1 MSIEVGMSEQL
12 KTRPDHVLED
22 PGAKAVASLYAR
34 SFLSA
39 ASENGEDA
47 ASDQLVSFVDDVLIA
62 YPQFRDLLVSDAV
75 GRDDKLA
82 LIDRSL
88 APHCT
93 EFFAN
98 FLRVLVRHGRI
109 GLIEQIR
116 EVVIGLKEEMAGKQR
131 VRVRSARPL
140 SDSSRNTIVEQLK
153 NKLGF
158 DPILQESVDESLIGG
173 LVIQVGDT
181 VYDSSLRTRLKTLT
195 GRLTERTLNE
205 IQSGRDRFSHPEG
218 D

>member
-1 MSIEVGMSEQL
+1 MSEQL

-22 PGAKAVASLYAR
+22 PGAQAVASLYAR
-34 SFLSA
+34 SCLNA
-39 ASENGEDA
+39 AKEDGVTDA
-47 ASDQLVSFVDDVLIA
+47 QEELNSFVDEVLA
-62 YPQFRDLLVSDAV
+62 QNTEFRQLLVSDQIS
-75 GRDDKLA
+75 RDEKLG
-82 LIDRSL
+82 LIDRVL
-88 APHCT
+88 APRCS

-98 FLRVLVRHGRI
+98 FVKVLIRHGRI

-116 EVVIGLKEEMAGKQR
+116 EAVAEIQEEQAGQQR
-131 VRVRSARPL
+131 VNIRSAKPL
-140 SDSSRNTIVEQLK
+140 SEASRRQITEQLK

-158 DPILQESVDESLIGG
+158 DPILTESVEETLIGG
-173 LVIQVGDT
+173 LIIQVGDT
-181 VYDSSLRTRLKTLT
+181 VYDSSLRTRIKTLS

>member
-1 MSIEVGMSEQL
+1 MAEQL

-34 SFLSA
+34 SFITA
-39 ASENGEDA
+39 AKQNNVSDA
-47 ASDQLVSFVDDVLIA
+47 DEELGSFVDDILADSPDFRTLLI
-62 YPQFRDLLVSDAV
+62 SESIS
-75 GRDDKLA
+75 RDDKLG
-82 LIDRSL
+82 LIDRVV
-88 APHCT
+88 APKST

-98 FLRVLVRHGRI
+98 FLKVLVRHGRI
-109 GLIEQIR
+109 DLVDEIRQVVIQLQEELAGNQRVQIR
-116 EVVIGLKEEMAGKQR
+116 SAKQ
-131 VRVRSARPL
+131 L
-140 SDSSRNTIVEQLK
+140 SDKSRSEITNQLK

-173 LVIQVGDT
+173 LIIQVGDT

>member
-1 MSIEVGMSEQL
+1 MSEHI

-34 SFLSA
+34 SYLSA
-39 ASENGEDA
+39 ARENGFDGADEE
-47 ASDQLVSFVDDVLIA
+47 LTSFVDDVLA
-62 YPQFRDLLVSDAV
+62 NHPEFRELLVSDFV
-75 GRDDKLA
+75 SRDAKLGVVE
-82 LIDRSL
+82 RSL
-88 APHCT
+88 APHCS

-98 FLRVLVRHGRI
+98 FLKVLVRHGRI

-116 EVVIGLKEEMAGKQR
+116 SVVTLVREELAGQQR
-131 VRVRSARPL
+131 VQVRSAKPL
-140 SDSSRNTIVEQLK
+140 SDHSRGQVWEQLK

-173 LVIQVGDT
+173 LIIQVGDT
-181 VYDSSLRTRLKTLT
+181 VYDSSLRTRLKSLA

>member
-1 MSIEVGMSEQL
+1 MSEQL

-22 PGAKAVASLYAR
+22 PGAQAVASLYAR
-34 SFLSA
+34 SFLNA
-39 ASENGEDA
+39 ATENGVTDA
-47 ASDQLVSFVDDVLIA
+47 AEELNSFVDEVLSQNA
-62 YPQFRDLLVSDAV
+62 EFRQILVSDQIS
-75 GRDDKLA
+75 RDEKFG
-82 LIDRSL
+82 LIERVLTPRS
-88 APHCT
+88 T

-98 FLRVLVRHGRI
+98 FLKVLLRHGRV

-116 EVVIGLKEEMAGKQR
+116 EAVAEIQEEQAGQQR
-131 VRVRSARPL
+131 VNIRSAKPL
-140 SDSSRNTIVEQLK
+140 SEASRRQITEQLK

-158 DPILQESVDESLIGG
+158 DPILTESVEETLIGG
-173 LVIQVGDT
+173 LIIQVGDT
-181 VYDSSLRTRLKTLT
+181 VYDSSLRTRIKTLS